1 MNTNAQALPASRRP
15 PSDFERYA
23 VLALLLLLLFS
34 CYLIVRPFLIAF
46 LWGWIIAISTRGLY
60 NKCVSLLRGRR
71 KVAAALTTLLLV
83 AILLVPVALLGA
95 NVADGV
101 PRLIEWF
108 NGMLAGGLKEPP
120 SWLAGIPLVGKR
132 ATEWWT
138 TTAADPE
145 KLRQQL
151 RPYFGP
157 IKDFLLAAAASIG
170 IGVLQ
175 FALALFLAAM
185 LYVQGDSFAAV
196 IDNIATRLA
205 GDFGHRQVAV
215 VRSTVRSVF
224 RGMIGTAAAQA
235 ILAIIGFWIA
245 GIPNVLLLGM
255 ATFFLSIIPGGPTLL
270 WLPAAIWLGANGSTG
285 RAIFLAIWGLFIIG
299 GSDNIIRP
307 LLIGK
312 GTEAP
317 MAIIF
322 LGVIGGIVAFGFLGL
337 FIGPVVLTVAY
348 NLFRE
353 WIQSF
358 APKPAPIADAP
369 P

>member
-1 MNTNAQALPASRRP
+1 MTATERR

-23 VLALLLLLLFS
+23 VLALLLLLLFG

-46 LWGWIIAISTRGLY
+46 LWGWIIAISTQGLY
-60 NKCVSLLRGRR
+60 GKCVSLLRGRR
-71 KVAAALTTLLLV
+71 KLAAGLTTLLLI

-95 NVADGV
+95 NVAEGV
-101 PRLIEWF
+101 PKLIEWV

-120 SWLAGIPLVGKR
+120 SWLAGIPLIGKR
-132 ATEWWT
+132 VNEWWLSA
-138 TTAADPE
+138 AADPE
-145 KLRQQL
+145 KLSQQL
-151 RPYFGP
+151 RPFFGP

-170 IGVLQ
+170 VGVLQ
-175 FALALFLAAM
+175 FALALFLAAL
-185 LYVQGDSFAAV
+185 LYVQGDRVTAV
-196 IDNIATRLA
+196 ADNIAGRLA

-215 VRSTVRSVF
+215 IRSTVRSVF
-224 RGMIGTAAAQA
+224 RGLIGTAAAQA

-255 ATFFLSIIPGGPTLL
+255 GTFFLSVVPGGPTIL

-285 RAIFLAIWGLFIIG
+285 RAIFLGIWGLFIIG

-337 FIGPVVLTVAY
+337 FIGPVLLTVAY

-353 WIQSF
+353 WMETF
-358 APKPAPIADAP
+358 AARPAPVADSP
-369 P
+369 Q